1 MKKIFPL
8 NDLLLNEVGYIYDL
22 NCSENVKKRL
32 LDLGLVKDTCITP
45 ILKSPSNG
53 IRAFD
58 IRNSLIAIRDDDA
71 TKILIYTL

>member
-8 NDLLLNEVGYIYDL
+8 NNLLLNEVGYIYDL

>member
-58 IRNSLIAIRDDDA
+58 IRNSLIAIRNDDA

>member
-22 NCSENVKKRL
+22 YCSENVKKRL

>member
-71 TKILIYTL
+71 TKIFIYTL

>member
-8 NDLLLNEVGYIYDL
+8 NNLLLNEVGYIYDL

-71 TKILIYTL
+71 TKILVYTL

>member
-8 NDLLLNEVGYIYDL
+8 NNLLVNEVGYIYDL

-71 TKILIYTL
+71 TKILIYT

>member
-58 IRNSLIAIRDDDA
+58 VRNSLIAIRDDDA

>member
-71 TKILIYTL
+71 TKILVYTL

>member
-1 MKKIFPL
+1 MKKILSL
-8 NDLLLNEVGYIYDL
+8 NDLLLNEVGYIYNL
-22 NCSENVKKRL
+22 NCSETVKKRL

-71 TKILIYTL
+71 TKILVYTL

>member
-8 NDLLLNEVGYIYDL
+8 NNLLLNEVGYIYDL

-71 TKILIYTL
+71 TNIFVYTL

>member
-8 NDLLLNEVGYIYDL
+8 NNLLLNEVVYIYDL
-22 NCSENVKKRL
+22 NCSENVKKSL